1 MRLRNPSPGSD
12 PVDRRRPSPARTP
25 IEVVTEAALVVPN
38 AGKLVVR
45 LLRDPRVP
53 FREKAFAGFVV
64 AYVMSPVDVI
74 PDVIPGIGHLDDVL
88 LVALAVDRLVA
99 SVDEVVVAGAW
110 DGSEDALD
118 LFRSFVAWGADLV
131 RSVVPSPRWM
141 HRGR

>member
-118 LFRSFVAWGADLV
+118 LFRSLVAWGADLV